1 MLSYRNPEIIE
12 HYDFIRVSLRTIVH
26 ETMDYRT
33 FMPLRAIYKREIQI
47 HRRIIQRKRKIGEEI
62 LNLNYYIEKKY
73 IYTKNYVIKNVLVL
87 ILT

>member
-33 FMPLRAIYKREIQI
+33 FMPLRAIYK
-47 HRRIIQRKRKIGEEI
+47 KRDTNPQK
-62 LNLNYYIEKKY
+62 NNTKEKKDRGRNFELKLLYRKKIY
-73 IYTKNYVIKNVLVL
+73 IY
-87 ILT
+87 